1 MCYAVCTV
9 RKQPY
14 KEYNMSNQKQAS
26 HIAAKLGMYPPN
38 FTDLVSS
45 ALSKSDHSPAMQN
58 VLLQTQFI
66 AQNGF
71 AMSTAQRKKL
81 QLSLGFTK
89 AQCK

>member
-38 FTDLVSS
+38 FTDLLTAVRST
-45 ALSKSDHSPAMQN
+45 DSPAMQN

-81 QLSLGFTK
+81 QLSLGFPPSE
-89 AQCK
+89 CK